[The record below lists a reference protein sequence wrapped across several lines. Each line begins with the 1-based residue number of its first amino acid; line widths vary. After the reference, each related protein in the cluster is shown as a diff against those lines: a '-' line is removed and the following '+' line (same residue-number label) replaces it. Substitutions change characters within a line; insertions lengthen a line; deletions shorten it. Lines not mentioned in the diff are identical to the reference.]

1 MFNVAK
7 PSRRSILVML
17 AIGLAGCADI
27 GVEPPK
33 PAVEAFLIFF
43 PFDSAD
49 IDQAAQQNISVAVA
63 KVPSVK
69 PTRIQVS
76 GYADI
81 TGGTGYNRALAER
94 RARAVAGRL
103 IDAGVSAAL
112 INMTAVGE
120 EAIVRDRSAERR
132 VEILLI
138 RD

>member
-94 RARAVAGRL
+94 RAGGGRAA
-103 IDAGVSAAL
+103 
-112 INMTAVGE
+112 
-120 EAIVRDRSAERR
+120 DRCRR
-132 VEILLI
+132 VG
-138 RD
+138 RADQHDRRRRGGHRARPQRGAPG